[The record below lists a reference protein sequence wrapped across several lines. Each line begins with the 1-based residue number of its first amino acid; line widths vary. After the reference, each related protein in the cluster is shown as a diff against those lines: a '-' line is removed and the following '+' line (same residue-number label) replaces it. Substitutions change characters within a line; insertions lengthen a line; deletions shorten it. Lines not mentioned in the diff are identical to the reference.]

1 MVCFPSYKYFHIEF
15 WSKVVSEYSSFNR
28 VQKDMLSD
36 HIRHG
41 GVPPSIRG
49 AVWQQLA
56 KSKDA
61 ALEQQYLELLTRE
74 SIYEKA
80 INRDLGRTFTNDE
93 YFQNGHGREALF
105 NIVKAYS
112 LYDEQVG
119 YSHGIAFI
127 AGPLLRNVREMHKSN
142 VHTYFSNV
150 ATHRC
155 LKRKHF
161 QFLYD

>member
-1 MVCFPSYKYFHIEF
+1 
-15 WSKVVSEYSSFNR
+15 
-28 VQKDMLSD
+28 MLSD

-142 VHTYFSNV
+142 VHTDFANV